1 MTKKIFR
8 STVAVGLAVLAAS
21 LVIIMSALYSY
32 FGKLQEQQLKDE
44 LSIAAAAMA
53 EGDGMSYLTRLDSD
67 NYRITWLRA
76 DGVVLYD
83 TRADAAT
90 MENHAQ
96 REEVRQALANG
107 AGESSRYSNTMLTK
121 MLYYAQ
127 RLPDGTV
134 LRLSASRVTAGA
146 VLLGMLQPILLVIA
160 AALILSGLLAS
171 RVSKRIVEPLNRLD
185 LEHPLEN
192 EAYEELSPLLRRLE
206 HQRRQ
211 IDQQMSALRRRSEE
225 FEQITASMTEGLV
238 LLDNSGTVLSINP
251 AAQAVLGTDSA
262 CVGQPLVAVERDTAV
277 SRALRDAMENGRA
290 ETCMEKDGR
299 EYQFDTSFV
308 DALKQSNDF
317 DEYMIQMVVVGQS
330 IGNLD
335 VVLKE
340 LSVYYERQKKLNY
353 QIQDAITYPFVLILM
368 MFVIVAALIFKVFPI
383 FENILRQM
391 SMSLS
396 LMNTAR
402 ILSYIGFFILLVI
415 LVCGVILY
423 ILYKKSSN
431 KAWATKLPFFSKLN
445 YQTEMTKFTYILSL
459 FVSSG
464 YSLIDAVDVILQ
476 SIDHP
481 LLKDK
486 VVHVKERMLEGES
499 LSKALV
505 NEGVYD
511 QGYGALLMAADESG
525 HQDEV
530 LKTLS
535 KHYKDDLERMLS
547 SFLNRLEPT
556 MIAGLSLLVGFVL
569 ISIML
574 PLMNVL
580 QTLG

>member
-1 MTKKIFR
+1 MLSNKEKFIFT
-8 STVAVGLAVLAAS
+8 S
-21 LVIIMSALYSY
+21 
-32 FGKLQEQQLKDE
+32 E
-44 LSIAAAAMA
+44 L
-53 EGDGMSYLTRLDSD
+53 
-67 NYRITWLRA
+67 
-76 DGVVLYD
+76 
-83 TRADAAT
+83 
-90 MENHAQ
+90 
-96 REEVRQALANG
+96 ALAISNG
-107 AGESSRYSNTMLTK
+107 LQIEEGLK
-121 MLYYAQ
+121 MLAGFDAGVSHCAKKLMDIMQ
-127 RLPDGTV
+127 DG
-134 LRLSASRVTAGA
+134 
-146 VLLGMLQPILLVIA
+146 
-160 AALILSGLLAS
+160 
-171 RVSKRIVEPLNRLD
+171 
-185 LEHPLEN
+185 
-192 EAYEELSPLLRRLE
+192 
-206 HQRRQ
+206 
-211 IDQQMSALRRRSEE
+211 
-225 FEQITASMTEGLV
+225 
-238 LLDNSGTVLSINP
+238 
-251 AAQAVLGTDSA
+251 
-262 CVGQPLVAVERDTAV
+262 
-277 SRALRDAMENGRA
+277 
-290 ETCMEKDGR
+290 
-299 EYQFDTSFV
+299 TSFV

-317 DEYMIQMVVVGQS
+317 DEYMIQMVVIGQS

-423 ILYKKSSN
+423 KKSSN

-481 LLKDK
+481 RLKEK
-486 VVHVKERMLEGES
+486 VVQVKERMLEGES

>member
-1 MTKKIFR
+1 MLSNKEKFIFT
-8 STVAVGLAVLAAS
+8 S
-21 LVIIMSALYSY
+21 
-32 FGKLQEQQLKDE
+32 E
-44 LSIAAAAMA
+44 L
-53 EGDGMSYLTRLDSD
+53 
-67 NYRITWLRA
+67 
-76 DGVVLYD
+76 
-83 TRADAAT
+83 
-90 MENHAQ
+90 
-96 REEVRQALANG
+96 ALAISNG
-107 AGESSRYSNTMLTK
+107 LQIEEGLK
-121 MLYYAQ
+121 ML
-127 RLPDGTV
+127 
-134 LRLSASRVTAGA
+134 AGFDA
-146 VLLGMLQPILLVIA
+146 G
-160 AALILSGLLAS
+160 
-171 RVSKRIVEPLNRLD
+171 VSHCAKKMMDIM
-185 LEHPLEN
+185 
-192 EAYEELSPLLRRLE
+192 
-206 HQRRQ
+206 Q
-211 IDQQMSALRRRSEE
+211 
-225 FEQITASMTEGLV
+225 
-238 LLDNSGTVLSINP
+238 
-251 AAQAVLGTDSA
+251 
-262 CVGQPLVAVERDTAV
+262 
-277 SRALRDAMENGRA
+277 NG
-290 ETCMEKDGR
+290 
-299 EYQFDTSFV
+299 TSFV

-511 QGYGALLMAADESG
+511 QGYGTLLMAADESG

>member
-1 MTKKIFR
+1 MLSNKEKFIFT
-8 STVAVGLAVLAAS
+8 S
-21 LVIIMSALYSY
+21 
-32 FGKLQEQQLKDE
+32 E
-44 LSIAAAAMA
+44 L
-53 EGDGMSYLTRLDSD
+53 
-67 NYRITWLRA
+67 
-76 DGVVLYD
+76 
-83 TRADAAT
+83 
-90 MENHAQ
+90 
-96 REEVRQALANG
+96 ALAISNG
-107 AGESSRYSNTMLTK
+107 LQIEEGLK
-121 MLYYAQ
+121 ML
-127 RLPDGTV
+127 
-134 LRLSASRVTAGA
+134 AGFDA
-146 VLLGMLQPILLVIA
+146 G
-160 AALILSGLLAS
+160 
-171 RVSKRIVEPLNRLD
+171 
-185 LEHPLEN
+185 
-192 EAYEELSPLLRRLE
+192 
-206 HQRRQ
+206 
-211 IDQQMSALRRRSEE
+211 
-225 FEQITASMTEGLV
+225 
-238 LLDNSGTVLSINP
+238 
-251 AAQAVLGTDSA
+251 
-262 CVGQPLVAVERDTAV
+262 V
-277 SRALRDAMENGRA
+277 SRCAKKLMDIMQNG
-290 ETCMEKDGR
+290 
-299 EYQFDTSFV
+299 TSFV

-340 LSVYYERQKKLNY
+340 LSVYYERQKKVNY

-415 LVCGVILY
+415 LVCGVILYILY

>member
-1 MTKKIFR
+1 MLSNKEKFIFT
-8 STVAVGLAVLAAS
+8 S
-21 LVIIMSALYSY
+21 
-32 FGKLQEQQLKDE
+32 E
-44 LSIAAAAMA
+44 L
-53 EGDGMSYLTRLDSD
+53 
-67 NYRITWLRA
+67 
-76 DGVVLYD
+76 
-83 TRADAAT
+83 
-90 MENHAQ
+90 
-96 REEVRQALANG
+96 ALAISNG
-107 AGESSRYSNTMLTK
+107 LQIEEGLK
-121 MLYYAQ
+121 ML
-127 RLPDGTV
+127 
-134 LRLSASRVTAGA
+134 AGFDA
-146 VLLGMLQPILLVIA
+146 G
-160 AALILSGLLAS
+160 
-171 RVSKRIVEPLNRLD
+171 VSHCAKKMMDIM
-185 LEHPLEN
+185 
-192 EAYEELSPLLRRLE
+192 
-206 HQRRQ
+206 Q
-211 IDQQMSALRRRSEE
+211 
-225 FEQITASMTEGLV
+225 
-238 LLDNSGTVLSINP
+238 
-251 AAQAVLGTDSA
+251 
-262 CVGQPLVAVERDTAV
+262 
-277 SRALRDAMENGRA
+277 NG
-290 ETCMEKDGR
+290 
-299 EYQFDTSFV
+299 TSFV

-415 LVCGVILY
+415 LVCGV